1 MKRVLALI
9 GVVLLLAMYIVTF
22 VLAMMNNPAT
32 DGLFKAAI
40 FCTLT
45 VPILLYGYQLIY
57 KYLKNRNNNI
67 VPGDNADKNKDDN
80 ANN

>member
-9 GVVLLLAMYIVTF
+9 AVALLLAMYIITF
-22 VLAMMNNPAT
+22 ILSLSKNPAA

-45 VPILLYGYQLIY
+45 IPILLYGYQLIY
-57 KYLKNRNNNI
+57 KYLKNRGTPI
-67 VPGDNADKNKDDN
+67 VPDDDETK
-80 ANN
+80 ATRP